1 MRPVSPKGRQT
12 TDGTTASRGAAS
24 GDTAPDGTAPDG
36 IAPDGI
42 ATPSGDAAPAPRVPA
57 RRAPAGRARALRAAR
72 RPPAVLVVPAAVAA
86 LLALLPLGYLAVRSL
101 ERGPGFAWDVIA
113 GERSAQLLGR
123 SLGLA
128 AFVVAAC
135 LVLGISLAWLT
146 VRTALP
152 GARAWSVLVTLPL
165 AVPSYVAAFTWLSLY
180 PHLAGFWGAALT
192 LTLVSFPYVY
202 LPVTAA
208 LRGTDPAQEE
218 VARSLGLGPLATFL
232 RVTLPQLRH
241 AAAGGAVLVAL
252 YVFSDFGAVSLM
264 RYDTFTR
271 GIYTSYRA
279 SFDRT
284 PAAALSV
291 VLVVMTV
298 ALVWAEG
305 RTRGR
310 AGQART
316 GTGTARPAV
325 PMALGRW
332 KAPALLWCGAV
343 VAAAVA
349 APLATLGYW
358 LAVGS
363 SATWDPAGLADI
375 AGTTLGVAAAGAA
388 LTTLL
393 ALPVGVIAARHQ
405 GRLARLLE
413 HSAYAGHALPGITVA
428 LSLVFFAVRYAEPV
442 YQELPLLVCAY
453 AVLFLPVAVAATRA
467 AVLQAP
473 PVLEDV
479 ARSLGRSPLRV
490 LREVT
495 VPLAAPGVA
504 AGAAL
509 TFVVCMK
516 ELPATLLLR
525 PTGMDTLATR
535 LWTETGSGS
544 FAAAAP
550 YAATLILLAAVPSYL
565 LGRHRT

>member
-1 MRPVSPKGRQT
+1 M
-12 TDGTTASRGAAS
+12 TTARSAARPAGA
-24 GDTAPDGTAPDG
+24 P
-36 IAPDGI
+36 
-42 ATPSGDAAPAPRVPA
+42 
-57 RRAPAGRARALRAAR
+57 APAGRRHLRTTRGDGAGSGR
-72 RPPAVLVVPAAVAA
+72 RPPLVLLVPACVAA
-86 LLALLPLGYLAVRSL
+86 LFALLPLGYLAVRAL
-101 ERGPGFAWDVIA
+101 ERGPDYAWDVVA
-113 GERSAQLLGR
+113 DERTLQLVGR
-123 SLGLA
+123 SLGLTA
-128 AFVVAAC
+128 VVVVAC

-152 GARAWSVLVTLPL
+152 GARAWSVLATLPL
-165 AVPSYVAAFTWLSLY
+165 AVPSYVAAFTWLAAVPETS
-180 PHLAGFWGAALT
+180 GFLGAALA
-192 LTLVSFPYVY
+192 LTLVSFPYVH
-202 LPVTAA
+202 LPVAAA
-208 LRGTDPAQEE
+208 LRGIDPAQEE
-218 VARSLGLGPLATFL
+218 AAHSLGHGHLRTFL
-232 RVTLPQLRH
+232 RVTLPQLRP
-241 AAAGGAVLVAL
+241 AAAGGALLVAL
-252 YVFSDFGAVSLM
+252 YVLSDFGAVSLM

-271 GIYTSYRA
+271 AIHTSYRA

-298 ALVWAEG
+298 ALVAAEA

-310 AGQART
+310 AGHART
-316 GTGTARPAV
+316 GGGTARPAAPV
-325 PMALGRW
+325 PLGRW
-332 KAPALLWCGAV
+332 RIPALAWCATV
-343 VAAAVA
+343 AAAAVA
-349 APLATLGYW
+349 LPLGTLGYW
-358 LAVGS
+358 LTVGS
-363 SATWDPAGLADI
+363 SATWDLGALGQA
-375 AGTTLGVAAAGAA
+375 ARATFGVAAAGAA

-393 ALPVGVIAARHQ
+393 ALPVGVIAARHR
-405 GRLARLLE
+405 GRGARLLE
-413 HSAYAGHALPGITVA
+413 QAAYAGHALPGITVA
-428 LSLVFFAVRYAEPV
+428 LSLVFFAVRYAYPL
-442 YQELPLLVCAY
+442 YQQLPLLVCAY

-535 LWTETGSGS
+535 LWTETGTGS

-550 YAATLILLAAVPSYL
+550 YAAALILLAAVPSYL
-565 LGRHRT
+565 LGRHRS

>member
-1 MRPVSPKGRQT
+1 MHSTDPGVTADPAVRP
-12 TDGTTASRGAAS
+12 AGA
-24 GDTAPDGTAPDG
+24 T
-36 IAPDGI
+36 
-42 ATPSGDAAPAPRVPA
+42 
-57 RRAPAGRARALRAAR
+57 APAGRLRAGR
-72 RPPAVLVVPAAVAA
+72 RPPAVLLVPAALAA
-86 LLALLPLGYLAVRSL
+86 LFALLPLGYLAVRSL
-101 ERGPGFAWDVIA
+101 ERGPAFAWDVIA
-113 GERSAQLLGR
+113 DERTAQLLVR

-128 AFVVAAC
+128 AVVVSAC
-135 LVLGISLAWLT
+135 LVLGVSLAWLT

-165 AVPSYVAAFTWLSLY
+165 AVPSYVAAFAWLSAF
-180 PHLAGFWGAALT
+180 PGLAGFGGAALA

-208 LRGTDPAQEE
+208 LRGADPAQEE
-218 VARSLGLGPLATFL
+218 VSRSLGHGPLKTFL
-232 RVTLPQLRH
+232 RVILPQVRP

-291 VLVVMTV
+291 VLVVMTILLV
-298 ALVWAEG
+298 AAEA

-310 AGQART
+310 AGHART

-325 PMALGRW
+325 PAPLGRW
-332 KAPALLWCGAV
+332 RIPALAWC
-343 VAAAVA
+343 AAVA
-349 APLATLGYW
+349 AVAVLMPLATLGYW
-358 LAVGS
+358 LAVGN
-363 SATWDPAGLADI
+363 SATWEPARLLDT
-375 AGTTLGVAAAGAA
+375 AGTTLGIAAGGAA

-393 ALPVGVIAARHQ
+393 ALPVGVIAARHR
-405 GRLARLLE
+405 GRIAHFLE
-413 HSAYAGHALPGITVA
+413 QSAYAGHALPGITVA
-428 LSLVFFAVRYAEPV
+428 LSLVFFAVRYSEPL

-467 AVLQAP
+467 AVLQSP

-490 LREVT
+490 LREIT

-535 LWTETGSGS
+535 LWTETGTGS

-550 YAATLILLAAVPSYL
+550 YAAALILLAAIPSYL

>member
-1 MRPVSPKGRQT
+1 MRSSP
-12 TDGTTASRGAAS
+12 
-24 GDTAPDGTAPDG
+24 P
-36 IAPDGI
+36 
-42 ATPSGDAAPAPRVPA
+42 AAPAAPVPRPA
-57 RRAPAGRARALRAAR
+57 GAPAPAGYRRAGN
-72 RPPAVLVVPAAVAA
+72 RPPWPLMALAGVASVF
-86 LLALLPLGYLAVRSL
+86 ALLPLGYLAVRAL
-101 ERGPGFAWDVIA
+101 ERGPGYAWELVA
-113 GERSAQLLGR
+113 TERTASLLGR
-123 SLGLA
+123 SLGLTA
-128 AFVVAAC
+128 VVVAAC
-135 LVLGISLAWLT
+135 LVLGVSLAWLT
-146 VRTALP
+146 VRTDLP
-152 GARAWSVLVTLPL
+152 GARFWSVLVTLPL
-165 AVPSYVAAFTWLSLY
+165 AVPSYVAAFTWLSAA
-180 PHLAGFWGAALT
+180 PGLAGFTGAALA

-208 LRGTDPAQEE
+208 LRATDPAQEE
-218 VARSLGLGPLATFL
+218 ASRSLGLGPVRTFL
-232 RVTLPQLRH
+232 RVTLPQLRP
-241 AAAGGAVLVAL
+241 AAAGGGLLVAL
-252 YVFSDFGAVSLM
+252 YVLSDFGAVSLM

-271 GIYTSYRA
+271 AIHTSYRA

-298 ALVWAEG
+298 LLVAAEA

-310 AGQART
+310 AGHART
-316 GTGTARPAV
+316 GTGTARPAL
-325 PMALGRW
+325 PAALGRW
-332 KAPALLWCGAV
+332 RAPALAWCGAV
-343 VAAAVA
+343 TALAVVL
-349 APLATLGYW
+349 PLGTLGYW
-358 LAVGS
+358 LAAGS
-363 SATWDPAGLADI
+363 SATWDPARLAQT
-375 AGTTLGVAAAGAA
+375 AWATLGVAAAGAA
-388 LTTLL
+388 LTTVL
-393 ALPVGVIAARHQ
+393 ALPVGVIAARHR
-405 GRLARLLE
+405 GRAARLLE
-413 HSAYAGHALPGITVA
+413 QTAYAGHALPGITVA
-428 LSLVFFAVRYAEPV
+428 LALVFLAVRYAHPL
-442 YQELPLLVCAY
+442 YQELPLLVAAY

-479 ARSLGRSPLRV
+479 ARSLGRSPLRA

-535 LWTETGSGS
+535 LWTETGAGA

-550 YAATLILLAAVPSYL
+550 YAAALILLAAVPSYL

>member
-1 MRPVSPKGRQT
+1 MPTPETPAAQDSAAP
-12 TDGTTASRGAAS
+12 SRGPAHPA
-24 GDTAPDGTAPDG
+24 GAP
-36 IAPDGI
+36 
-42 ATPSGDAAPAPRVPA
+42 
-57 RRAPAGRARALRAAR
+57 APAGRRRGRRSAGARPSPALF
-72 RPPAVLVVPAAVAA
+72 VPACAAA
-86 LLALLPLGYLAVRSL
+86 LLAVLPLLYLAVRAL
-101 ERGPGFAWDVIA
+101 ERGPAHAWDIVA
-113 GERSAQLLGR
+113 DERTAALLGR
-123 SLGLA
+123 SLALTA
-128 AFVVAAC
+128 AVVPAC
-135 LVLGISLAWLT
+135 LVLGVSLAWLT

-165 AVPSYVAAFTWLSLY
+165 AVPSYVAAFAWLSAA
-180 PHLAGFWGAALT
+180 PGLAGFTGAALA

-202 LPVTAA
+202 LPVSAA

-218 VARSLGLGPLATFL
+218 VSRSLGHGPLRTFL
-232 RVTLPQLRH
+232 RVTLPQLRP
-241 AAAGGAVLVAL
+241 AAAGGGLLVAL
-252 YVFSDFGAVSLM
+252 YVLSDFGAVSLM

-284 PAAALSV
+284 PAAALSA
-291 VLVVMTV
+291 VLVIMTV
-298 ALVWAEG
+298 ALVAAES

-310 AGQART
+310 ARHSRT
-316 GTGTARPAV
+316 GRGTARPAAPAV
-325 PMALGRW
+325 LGRLRL
-332 KAPALLWCGAV
+332 PALAWCGTV
-343 VAAAVA
+343 VAVAVA
-349 APLATLGYW
+349 FPLGTLGYW

-363 SATWDPAGLADI
+363 SATWDPTTLTDTAL
-375 AGTTLGVAAAGAA
+375 TTLGVAAAGAA

-393 ALPVGVIAARHQ
+393 ALPVGVIAARHR
-405 GRLARLLE
+405 GRAAHLLE
-413 HSAYAGHALPGITVA
+413 QAAYAGHALPGITVA
-428 LSLVFFAVRYAEPV
+428 LSLVFFAVRYARPL

-467 AVLQAP
+467 AVVQAP

-479 ARSLGRSPLRV
+479 ARSLGRSPLGA

-495 VPLAAPGVA
+495 VPLAAPGIA

-535 LWTETGSGS
+535 LWTETGAGS

-550 YAATLILLAAVPSYL
+550 YAAALILLAAVPSYL

>member
-1 MRPVSPKGRQT
+1 M
-12 TDGTTASRGAAS
+12 AGAA
-24 GDTAPDGTAPDG
+24 
-36 IAPDGI
+36 
-42 ATPSGDAAPAPRVPA
+42 
-57 RRAPAGRARALRAAR
+57 L
-72 RPPAVLVVPAAVAA
+72 AVL
-86 LLALLPLGYLAVRSL
+86 PLVYLAVRAL
-101 ERGPGFAWDVIA
+101 ERGFAFAWDVVA
-113 GERSAQLLGR
+113 DERTGLLLLR

-128 AFVVAAC
+128 AAVVAAC
-135 LVLGISLAWLT
+135 LVLGVSLAWLT

-165 AVPSYVAAFTWLSLY
+165 AVPSYVAAFAWLSAA
-180 PHLAGFWGAALT
+180 PALAGFTGSALA

-202 LPVTAA
+202 LPVAAA

-218 VARSLGLGPLATFL
+218 VARSLGHGPVRTFL
-232 RVTLPQLRH
+232 RVTLPQLRP
-241 AAAGGAVLVAL
+241 AAAGGGLLVAL
-252 YVFSDFGAVSLM
+252 YVLSDFGAVSLM

-271 GIYTSYRA
+271 AVFTSYRA

-284 PAAALSV
+284 PAAALSA
-291 VLVVMTV
+291 VLVLMTI
-298 ALVWAEG
+298 ALVAAEA

-310 AGQART
+310 AGHART

-325 PMALGRW
+325 AVRLRGPLRQGALV
-332 KAPALLWCGAV
+332 WCGAV
-343 VAAAVA
+343 VAASVA
-349 APLATLGYW
+349 FPLGTLGYW

-363 SATWDPAGLADI
+363 SATWDPATLADT
-375 AGTTLGVAAAGAA
+375 ASTTLGVAAAGAT

-393 ALPVGVIAARHQ
+393 ALPVGVIAARHR
-405 GRLARLLE
+405 GRVAHLLE
-413 HSAYAGHALPGITVA
+413 QAAYAGHAVPGITVG
-428 LSLVFFAVRYAEPV
+428 LSLVFFAVRYAEPL

-479 ARSLGRSPLRV
+479 ARSLGRSPLGV

-535 LWTETGSGS
+535 LWTETGAGS

-550 YAATLILLAAVPSYL
+550 YAAALILLAAVPSYL
-565 LGRHRT
+565 LGRQRP

>member
-1 MRPVSPKGRQT
+1 MRPEPSKERDGRRPAGLAA
-12 TDGTTASRGAAS
+12 TDPGTAAAEAAVPGPPLGPPGARTRGAR
-24 GDTAPDGTAPDG
+24 TQ
-36 IAPDGI
+36 
-42 ATPSGDAAPAPRVPA
+42 
-57 RRAPAGRARALRAAR
+57 AGRGVR
-72 RPPAVLVVPAAVAA
+72 RPPAVLVVPACLAA
-86 LLALLPLGYLAVRSL
+86 LLALLPLGYLAVRAL
-101 ERGPGFAWDVIA
+101 ERGPGFAWDVVV
-113 GERSAQLLGR
+113 GDRSAQLLGR

-128 AFVVAAC
+128 ALVVAVC
-135 LVLGISLAWLT
+135 LVLGVSLAWLT

-152 GARAWSVLVTLPL
+152 GARAWSVLATLPL
-165 AVPSYVAAFTWLSLY
+165 AVPSYVAAFTWLSAF
-180 PHLAGFWGAALT
+180 PGLAGFWGAALA

-208 LRGTDPAQEE
+208 LRGIDPAQEE
-218 VARSLGLGPLATFL
+218 VARSLGLGPVRTFV
-232 RVTLPQLRH
+232 RVILPQLRH

-316 GTGTARPAV
+316 GAGTARPAV
-325 PMALGRW
+325 PLPLGRGT
-332 KAPALLWCGAV
+332 APALIWCAAV
-343 VAAAVA
+343 VTVAVA
-349 APLATLGYW
+349 APLGTLGYW

-363 SATWDPAGLADI
+363 SATWDPAALADI
-375 AGTTLGVAAAGAA
+375 AATTLGVAAAGAA

-413 HSAYAGHALPGITVA
+413 QSAYAGHALPGITVA

>member
-1 MRPVSPKGRQT
+1 MPAPDPVPPAGPAALPPRPSGRQ
-12 TDGTTASRGAAS
+12 
-24 GDTAPDGTAPDG
+24 
-36 IAPDGI
+36 
-42 ATPSGDAAPAPRVPA
+42 
-57 RRAPAGRARALRAAR
+57 APAGRLSAER
-72 RPPAVLVVPAAVAA
+72 RPPAVLVVPALVAA
-86 LLALLPLGYLAVRSL
+86 VFALLPLGYLAVRSL
-101 ERGPGFAWDVIA
+101 ERGPAFAWQVVA
-113 GERSAQLLGR
+113 NERTAELLGR

-128 AFVVAAC
+128 AVVVTAS
-135 LVLGISLAWLT
+135 LLLGISLAWLT

-152 GARAWSVLVTLPL
+152 AAGAWSVLVTLPL
-165 AVPSYVAAFTWLSLY
+165 AVPSYVAAFAWLSAF
-180 PHLAGFWGAALT
+180 PDLAGFTGSALA

-202 LPVTAA
+202 LPVTAS
-208 LRGTDPAQEE
+208 LRGADPAQEE
-218 VARSLGLGPLATFL
+218 VSRSLGTGALRTFW
-232 RVTLPQLRH
+232 RVTLPQVRP

-252 YVFSDFGAVSLM
+252 YVLSDFGAVSLM

-298 ALVWAEG
+298 ALVAAEA

-310 AGQART
+310 AGHART

-325 PMALGRW
+325 AAPLGRW
-332 KAPALLWCGAV
+332 RVPALAWCAAVTAVAV
-343 VAAAVA
+343 VT
-349 APLATLGYW
+349 PLATLGYW
-358 LAVGS
+358 LAVGN
-363 SATWDPAGLADI
+363 SATWDPARLLET
-375 AGTTLGVAAAGAA
+375 AGTTLGVAAAGAL

-393 ALPVGVIAARHQ
+393 ALPVGVIAARHR
-405 GRLARLLE
+405 GRAAHLLE
-413 HSAYAGHALPGITVA
+413 QSAYAGHALPGITVA
-428 LSLVFFAVRYAEPV
+428 LSLVFFAVRYAEPL
-442 YQELPLLVCAY
+442 YQDYPLLVCAY
-453 AVLFLPVAVAATRA
+453 AVLFLPVAVAGTRA
-467 AVLQAP
+467 AVLQSP

-535 LWTETGSGS
+535 LWTETGTGS

-550 YAATLILLAAVPSYL
+550 YAAALILLAAVPSYL

>member
-1 MRPVSPKGRQT
+1 MTPTESAARP
-12 TDGTTASRGAAS
+12 AGA
-24 GDTAPDGTAPDG
+24 P
-36 IAPDGI
+36 
-42 ATPSGDAAPAPRVPA
+42 
-57 RRAPAGRARALRAAR
+57 APAGRRRFRPALGTPAGPGR
-72 RPPAVLVVPAAVAA
+72 RPSPVLLVPACVAA
-86 LLALLPLGYLAVRSL
+86 LFALLPLGYLAVRAL
-101 ERGPGFAWDVIA
+101 ERGPGYAWEVVAD
-113 GERSAQLLGR
+113 ERTLHLLAR
-123 SLGLA
+123 SLGLTA
-128 AFVVAAC
+128 AVVAAC
-135 LVLGISLAWLT
+135 LVLGVSLAWLT
-146 VRTALP
+146 VRTDLP
-152 GARAWSVLVTLPL
+152 GARAWSVLATLPL
-165 AVPSYVAAFTWLSLY
+165 AVPSYVAAFAWLAAV
-180 PHLAGFWGAALT
+180 PETGGFTGAALA
-192 LTLVSFPYVY
+192 LTLVSFPYVH
-202 LPVTAA
+202 LPVAAA
-208 LRGTDPAQEE
+208 LRGIDPAQEE
-218 VARSLGLGPLATFL
+218 AARSLGHGPVRTFL
-232 RVTLPQLRH
+232 RVTLPQLRP
-241 AAAGGAVLVAL
+241 AAAGGALLVAL
-252 YVFSDFGAVSLM
+252 YVLSDFGAVSLM

-271 GIYTSYRA
+271 AIHTSYRA

-298 ALVWAEG
+298 TLVAAEA

-310 AGQART
+310 AGHSRT
-316 GTGTARPAV
+316 GGGTARPAV
-325 PMALGRW
+325 RLPLGRLRL
-332 KAPALLWCGAV
+332 PALAWCAAV
-343 VAAAVA
+343 VAVAVA
-349 APLATLGYW
+349 FPLGTLGYW

-363 SATWDPAGLADI
+363 SATWDLATLSG
-375 AGTTLGVAAAGAA
+375 AAWATLGVAAAGAA

-393 ALPVGVIAARHQ
+393 ALPVGVIAARYR
-405 GRLARLLE
+405 GRGPRLLE
-413 HSAYAGHALPGITVA
+413 QAAYAGHALPGITVA
-428 LSLVFFAVRYAEPV
+428 LSLVFFAVRYAYPL
-442 YQELPLLVCAY
+442 YQRLPLLIGAY
-453 AVLFLPVAVAATRA
+453 VVLFLPVAVAATRA

-535 LWTETGSGS
+535 LWTETGAGS

-550 YAATLILLAAVPSYL
+550 YAAALIVLAAVPSYL

>member
-1 MRPVSPKGRQT
+1 MT
-12 TDGTTASRGAAS
+12 T
-24 GDTAPDGTAPDG
+24 PD
-36 IAPDGI
+36 
-42 ATPSGDAAPAPRVPA
+42 PRVLTRRDSRPA
-57 RRAPAGRARALRAAR
+57 GAPAPAGRSHTAR
-72 RPPAVLVVPAAVAA
+72 RPPLLLALFAGAAA
-86 LLALLPLGYLAVRSL
+86 LLALLPLGYIGVRAL
-101 ERGPGFAWDVIA
+101 ERGPAFAWNVVSDHRT
-113 GERSAQLLGR
+113 GLLLLR

-128 AFVVAAC
+128 ATVVTAC
-135 LVLGISLAWLT
+135 LVLGVSLAWLT

-165 AVPSYVAAFTWLSLY
+165 AVPSYVAAFAWLSAAPALV
-180 PHLAGFWGAALT
+180 GFAGAALA

-202 LPVTAA
+202 LPVAA
-208 LRGTDPAQEE
+208 TLRGIDPAQEE
-218 VARSLGLGPLATFL
+218 VSRALGNSPLRTFL
-232 RVTLPQLRH
+232 RVTLPQLRP
-241 AAAGGAVLVAL
+241 AAGAGGLLVAL
-252 YVFSDFGAVSLM
+252 YVLSDFGAVSLM

-298 ALVWAEG
+298 ALVFAEA

-310 AGQART
+310 AGHSRT
-316 GTGTARPAV
+316 GTGTARPASDT
-325 PMALGRW
+325 PLGRLRL
-332 KAPALLWCGAV
+332 PALAWCGAIV
-343 VAAAVA
+343 TAAVGF
-349 APLATLGYW
+349 PLAVLGYW
-358 LAVGS
+358 LVVGN
-363 SATWDPAGLADI
+363 SATWAPATLADT
-375 AGTTLGVAAAGAA
+375 ALTTLGVATAGAA
-388 LTTLL
+388 LTMLL
-393 ALPVGVIAARHQ
+393 ALPVGVIAARHR
-405 GRLARLLE
+405 GRTAHLLE
-413 HSAYAGHALPGITVA
+413 QSAYAGHALPGITVA
-428 LSLVFFAVRYAEPV
+428 LALVFFAVRYARPL

-495 VPLAAPGVA
+495 VPLAAPGIA
-504 AGAAL
+504 AGTAL
-509 TFVVCMK
+509 TLVVCMK

-535 LWTETGSGS
+535 LWTETGTGS

-550 YAATLILLAAVPSYL
+550 YAAVLILLAAVPSYL
-565 LGRHRT
+565 LGRHRS

>member
-1 MRPVSPKGRQT
+1 MTSPDAPVRTRREPRPAG
-12 TDGTTASRGAAS
+12 
-24 GDTAPDGTAPDG
+24 
-36 IAPDGI
+36 
-42 ATPSGDAAPAPRVPA
+42 APAPVGR
-57 RRAPAGRARALRAAR
+57 RRAGRPADRAES
-72 RPPAVLVVPAAVAA
+72 RPSWVLVVPACLAAA
-86 LLALLPLGYLAVRSL
+86 LAVLPLGYLVVRAL
-101 ERGPGFAWDVIA
+101 ERGPAYAWDVIA
-113 GERSAQLLGR
+113 DDRTGQLLLR
-123 SLGLA
+123 SLGLTA
-128 AFVVAAC
+128 AVVAAC

-152 GARAWSVLVTLPL
+152 GARAWSVLATLPL
-165 AVPSYVAAFTWLSLY
+165 AVPSYVTAFAWLSAA
-180 PHLAGFWGAALT
+180 PSLAGFTGSALALT
-192 LTLVSFPYVY
+192 LASFPYVY
-202 LPVTAA
+202 LPVAAA
-208 LRGTDPAQEE
+208 LRGTDPGHEE
-218 VARSLGLGPLATFL
+218 VARSLGRGPFRTFL
-232 RVTLPQLRH
+232 SVTLPQLRP
-241 AAAGGAVLVAL
+241 AAAGGGLLVAL
-252 YVFSDFGAVSLM
+252 YVLSDFGAVSLM

-284 PAAALSV
+284 PAAALSA
-291 VLVVMTV
+291 VLVLMTILLV
-298 ALVWAEG
+298 AAET

-310 AGQART
+310 AGYART
-316 GTGTARPAV
+316 GGGTARRTV
-325 PMALGRW
+325 PTALGRLRF
-332 KAPALLWCGAV
+332 PALAWCGAV
-343 VAAAVA
+343 VAAAVGF
-349 APLATLGYW
+349 PLATLGYW

-363 SATWDPAGLADI
+363 SATWDPATLIRTAL
-375 AGTTLGVAAAGAA
+375 TTLGVAAAGAA
-388 LTTLL
+388 LTTVL
-393 ALPVGVIAARHQ
+393 ALPVGVIAARRR
-405 GRLARLLE
+405 GRLAHLLE
-413 HSAYAGHALPGITVA
+413 QAAYAGHAVPGITVA
-428 LSLVFFAVRYAEPV
+428 LALVFFAVRYARPL
-442 YQELPLLVCAY
+442 YQETPLLICAY

-473 PVLEDV
+473 PVLDDV
-479 ARSLGRSPLRV
+479 ARSLGRTPFGV

-550 YAATLILLAAVPSYL
+550 YAAALILLAAIPSYL

>member
-1 MRPVSPKGRQT
+1 MTTTSSAARP
-12 TDGTTASRGAAS
+12 AGA
-24 GDTAPDGTAPDG
+24 P
-36 IAPDGI
+36 
-42 ATPSGDAAPAPRVPA
+42 
-57 RRAPAGRARALRAAR
+57 APAGRRRLRTARGAPAGSGR
-72 RPPAVLVVPAAVAA
+72 RPPLVLLVPACIAA
-86 LLALLPLGYLAVRSL
+86 LFALLPLGYLAVRAL
-101 ERGPGFAWDVIA
+101 ERGPGYAWDVVA
-113 GERSAQLLGR
+113 DERTLQLLGR
-123 SLGLA
+123 SLGLTA
-128 AFVVAAC
+128 VVVAAC

-146 VRTALP
+146 VRTDLP
-152 GARAWSVLVTLPL
+152 GARAWSVLATLPL
-165 AVPSYVAAFTWLSLY
+165 AVPSYVAAFAWLAAV
-180 PHLAGFWGAALT
+180 PQAAGFGGAALA
-192 LTLVSFPYVY
+192 LTLVSFPYVH
-202 LPVTAA
+202 LPVAAA
-208 LRGTDPAQEE
+208 LRGIDPAQEE
-218 VARSLGLGPLATFL
+218 AARSLGHGPLRTFL
-232 RVTLPQLRH
+232 RVTLPQLRP
-241 AAAGGAVLVAL
+241 AAAGGALLVAL
-252 YVFSDFGAVSLM
+252 YVLSDFGAVSLM

-271 GIYTSYRA
+271 AIHTSYRA

-298 ALVWAEG
+298 TLVAAEA

-310 AGQART
+310 AGHARA

-325 PMALGRW
+325 QLPLGRRQ
-332 KAPALLWCGAV
+332 PIALLWCGAV
-343 VAAAVA
+343 VAVA
-349 APLATLGYW
+349 LAFPLGTLGYW
-358 LAVGS
+358 LAAGT
-363 SATWDPAGLADI
+363 SATWDLAGLADT
-375 AGTTLGVAAAGAA
+375 AWATLGVAAAGAA
-388 LTTLL
+388 LTTAL
-393 ALPVGVIAARHQ
+393 ALPVGVIAARHR
-405 GRLARLLE
+405 GRRAQLLE
-413 HSAYAGHALPGITVA
+413 QAAYAGHALPGITVA
-428 LSLVFFAVRYAEPV
+428 LSLVFFAVRYAYPL
-442 YQELPLLVCAY
+442 YQQLPLLVCAY

-535 LWTETGSGS
+535 LWTETGAGS

>member
-1 MRPVSPKGRQT
+1 MTATDPVAPADPAAGP
-12 TDGTTASRGAAS
+12 AGAA
-24 GDTAPDGTAPDG
+24 
-36 IAPDGI
+36 
-42 ATPSGDAAPAPRVPA
+42 
-57 RRAPAGRARALRAAR
+57 APAGRRRAGR
-72 RPPAVLVVPAAVAA
+72 RPPAALLVPAGLAA
-86 LLALLPLGYLAVRSL
+86 LFALLPLGYLAVRSL
-101 ERGPGFAWDVIA
+101 ERGPSFAWQVVADGRTV
-113 GERSAQLLGR
+113 ELLGR
-123 SLGLA
+123 SVGLA
-128 AFVVAAC
+128 ATVVAAS
-135 LVLGISLAWLT
+135 LVLGVSLAWLT
-146 VRTALP
+146 VRSRLP
-152 GARAWSVLVTLPL
+152 GARVWSVLMTLPL
-165 AVPSYVAAFTWLSLY
+165 AVPSYVAAFTWLSAF
-180 PHLAGFWGAALT
+180 PALAGFAGAAVA

-208 LRGTDPAQEE
+208 LRGADPAQEE
-218 VARSLGLGPLATFL
+218 VSRSLGHGPLRTFL
-232 RVTLPQLRH
+232 AVTLPQVRP

-291 VLVVMTV
+291 VLVAVTV
-298 ALVWAEG
+298 LLVAAEA

-310 AGQART
+310 AGHART

-325 PMALGRW
+325 PAPLGRW
-332 KAPALLWCGAV
+332 RLPALTWCTL
-343 VAAAVA
+343 VAAAAVVM
-349 APLATLGYW
+349 PLATLGYW
-358 LAVGS
+358 LAVGN
-363 SATWDPAGLADI
+363 SATWDPATLADT
-375 AGTTLGVAAAGAA
+375 AGTTLGAAAAGAA

-393 ALPVGVIAARHQ
+393 ALPVGVIAARHR
-405 GRLARLLE
+405 GRTAHLLE
-413 HSAYAGHALPGITVA
+413 QSAYAGHALPGITVA

-442 YQELPLLVCAY
+442 YQELPLLICAY

-467 AVLQAP
+467 AVLQSP

-479 ARSLGRSPLRV
+479 ARSLGRSPLGV

-495 VPLAAPGVA
+495 LPLAAPGVA

-509 TFVVCMK
+509 TFVLCMK

-525 PTGMDTLATR
+525 PTGMDTLASR
-535 LWTETGSGS
+535 LWTETGTGS

-550 YAATLILLAAVPSYL
+550 YAAALILLAAIPSYL